1 MEMKDLTS
9 GETTEVWKCPDFL
22 PKHAAK
28 MFNMSTFGM
37 QLNMSSEE
45 LMNKLPPT
53 DTRRREDVRA
63 WEGKNV
69 PIAAE

>member
-1 MEMKDLTS
+1 
-9 GETTEVWKCPDFL
+9 
-22 PKHAAK
+22 
-28 MFNMSTFGM
+28 MFNMSTFGI

-45 LMNKLPPT
+45 LMKKLPPT

-69 PIAAE
+69 PVAAK